1 MAVTQN
7 TYTGNGSTTLY
18 SFTFPYL
25 FEDDIK
31 ASLNGVVTTAYSLA
45 NATTVS
51 FNTPP
56 ANGTAIRIYRETTDQ
71 NQIAVYRAGS
81 AIRAEDLN
89 DNALQSLYL
98 VQEAKNL
105 AIEADASAVA
115 TQAQT
120 ALNTANAATATAN
133 AASATANGIAAT
145 ANTALTNST
154 NAVNT
159 ANTANSTA
167 TTANTTA
174 NTANT
179 TANSALSTANA
190 ATSTANTALST
201 AQALNPTGMVI
212 WVAMSNAP
220 AGFIKANGAAV
231 SRTTYSA
238 LFAAIGT
245 TFGSGDGS
253 TTFNVPDLRGEFI
266 RGWDDGRGVDSGRS
280 FASVQAQSY
289 QSHDHTGSTAGAGT
303 HSHSGST
310 NTAGNHVHSI
320 NATTDLFT
328 EEDDNFVSV
337 RDGNFSFTY
346 NTNSAGDHAHSFSTN
361 SVGDHAHSFTTN
373 ASGGT
378 ETRPRNVALLAC
390 IKT

>member
-25 FEDDIK
+25 SEDNIK

-51 FNTPP
+51 FNTAP
-56 ANGTAIRIYRETTDQ
+56 ANGTAIRIYRETDDQ

-105 AIEADASAVA
+105 AISADASAVA
-115 TQAQT
+115 QQAQD
-120 ALNTANAATATAN
+120 AEDAADAATVTAN

-159 ANTANSTA
+159 ANSANSTA

-174 NTANT
+174 TTANS
-179 TANSALSTANA
+179 TANSALSTANSA
-190 ATSTANTALST
+190 VSTANSALT
-201 AQALNPTGMVI
+201 FAQAINPVGMVI
-212 WVAMSNAP
+212 WVAMNTAP
-220 AGFIKANGAAV
+220 SGFLKANGAAI

-253 TTFNVPDLRGEFI
+253 TTFNVPDMRGEFA
-266 RGWDDGRGVDSGRS
+266 RGWDDGRGIDTGRTFGSAQASANLAHNHGITDPGHLHTWNFNQGAWNTGTSG
-280 FASVQAQSY
+280 
-289 QSHDHTGSTAGAGT
+289 
-303 HSHSGST
+303 
-310 NTAGNHVHSI
+310 NTAVAANQGTIDRNTGTS
-320 NATTDLFT
+320 TTGIT
-328 EEDDNFVSV
+328 V
-337 RDGNFSFTY
+337 
-346 NTNSAGDHAHSFSTN
+346 NS
-361 SVGDHAHSFTTN
+361 
-373 ASGGT
+373 SGGT
-378 ETRPRNVALLAC
+378 ESRPRNIALLAC
-390 IKT
+390 IKF

>member
-1 MAVTQN
+1 MATTEN
-7 TYTGNGSTTLY
+7 TFTGDGSTVTF

-25 FEDDIK
+25 EETDVK
-31 ASLNGVVTTAYSLA
+31 ASLNGVVTTAYSFA
-45 NATTVS
+45 NATTLQ
-51 FNTPP
+51 FTTAP
-56 ANGTAIRIYRETTDQ
+56 ANGAAVRIYRETDDTNLQ
-71 NQIAVYRAGS
+71 VTFYAGS

-89 DNALQSLYL
+89 DNATQSLYL
-98 VQEAKNL
+98 AQEAKNL

-145 ANTALTNST
+145 ATTALTNST

-159 ANTANSTA
+159 ANTAN
-167 TTANTTA
+167 TTANTANSTA

-231 SRTTYSA
+231 SRTTYAA

-266 RGWDDGRGVDSGRS
+266 RGWDDGRGVDSGRGFGS
-280 FASVQAQSY
+280 SQSKA
-289 QSHDHTGSTAGAGT
+289 TAAPT
-303 HSHSGST
+303 TPFTGST
-310 NTAGNHVHSI
+310 NT
-320 NATTDLFT
+320 
-328 EEDDNFVSV
+328 
-337 RDGNFSFTY
+337 
-346 NTNSAGDHAHSFSTN
+346 
-361 SVGDHAHSFTTN
+361 VGDHSHSWGGIGG
-373 ASGGT
+373 SGGNNAAFGSGYGVT
-378 ETRPRNVALLAC
+378 SNSTGGAGSHSHSVTVNGGGDAETRPRNVALLAC

>member
-1 MAVTQN
+1 MATTEN
-7 TYTGNGSTTLY
+7 TFTGDGSTTTF

-25 FEDDIK
+25 EETDVK
-31 ASLNGVVTTAYSLA
+31 ASLNGVVTTAYTFA
-45 NATTVS
+45 NATTLQFTS
-51 FNTPP
+51 AP
-56 ANGTAIRIYRETTDQ
+56 ASGVAVRIYRETDEENLQATFF
-71 NQIAVYRAGS
+71 AGS
-81 AIRAEDLN
+81 SIRAADLN
-89 DNALQSLYL
+89 DNATQSLYL
-98 VQEAKNL
+98 VQEAKAL
-105 AIEADASAVA
+105 AIAADASAVA
-115 TQAQT
+115 AQAQT
-120 ALNTANAATATAN
+120 ALNTANTAISTAN
-133 AASATANGIAAT
+133 AASTTANGIAAT

-167 TTANTTA
+167 NTANSTA
-174 NTANT
+174 NTANS
-179 TANSALSTANA
+179 TANSALSTANS

-212 WVAMSNAP
+212 WVAMSSAP
-220 AGFIKANGAAV
+220 TGFIKANGAAV

-280 FASVQAQSY
+280 FGSSQV
-289 QSHDHTGSTAGAGT
+289 DSTALPNAGFT
-303 HSHSGST
+303 T
-310 NTAGNHVHSI
+310 NTAGNHNHS
-320 NATTDLFT
+320 
-328 EEDDNFVSV
+328 
-337 RDGNFSFTY
+337 Y
-346 NTNSAGDHAHSFSTN
+346 NTNQGTGGGQGGGGADTGSRGDSTGHAGSHSHSITG
-361 SVGDHAHSFTTN
+361 GDP
-373 ASGGT
+373 

>member
-7 TYTGNGSTTLY
+7 TYTGNGSTYLY
-18 SFTFPYL
+18 SFTFPYI
-25 FEDDIK
+25 FEDHIK

-45 NATTVS
+45 NATTIS

-56 ANGTAIRIYRETTDQ
+56 ANGTAIRIYRETEDE
-71 NQIAVYRAGS
+71 NQIAIYRAGS

-105 AIEADASAVA
+105 AIAADASAVA
-115 TQAQT
+115 QQAQD
-120 ALNTANAATATAN
+120 AEDAADAATVTAN

-159 ANTANSTA
+159 ANSANSTA

-212 WVAMSNAP
+212 WVAMSSAP

-266 RGWDDGRGVDSGRS
+266 RGWDDSREVDSGRGFGS
-280 FASVQAQSY
+280 S
-289 QSHDHTGSTAGAGT
+289 QSHQLQEHTHTVTYFSRNVGDPPNPITIGDFQ
-303 HSHSGST
+303 
-310 NTAGNHVHSI
+310 NTGN
-320 NATTDLFT
+320 TKQ
-328 EEDDNFVSV
+328 
-337 RDGNFSFTY
+337 
-346 NTNSAGDHAHSFSTN
+346 TNSAG
-361 SVGDHAHSFTTN
+361 TTGN
-373 ASGGT
+373 FGS